1 VPSLPEILVLY
12 YSHHGSV
19 RELARFIAR
28 GIEQVPGVSARIR
41 TVPKVSTVCES
52 TAPTVPDSGAPFVE
66 AKDLDECIGLALGS
80 PVRFGN
86 MAAPMKYFIDST
98 SPQWLSGALSGK
110 PAAVF
115 TSSSSMHGGQES
127 TLLSMML
134 PLMHHGMVL
143 VGLPFTEAG
152 LSSTLAGGTPY
163 GASHVSGSQG
173 LTNLTDTE
181 RQLALA
187 LGQRLAATALKLSQ

>member
-1 VPSLPEILVLY
+1 
-12 YSHHGSV
+12 
-19 RELARFIAR
+19 
-28 GIEQVPGVSARIR
+28 
-41 TVPKVSTVCES
+41 
-52 TAPTVPDSGAPFVE
+52 
-66 AKDLDECIGLALGS
+66 
-80 PVRFGN
+80 